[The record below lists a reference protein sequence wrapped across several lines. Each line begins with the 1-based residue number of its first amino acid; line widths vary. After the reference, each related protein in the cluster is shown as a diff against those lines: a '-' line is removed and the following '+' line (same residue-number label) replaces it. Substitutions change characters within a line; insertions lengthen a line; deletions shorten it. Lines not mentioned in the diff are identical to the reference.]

1 MAIITESQG
10 TLPGISLDRI
20 HFAQTNISISETYPY
35 KIAISAKIRPYGVHE
50 GYHYYAKDYKQINI
64 TDLTAY
70 IGGLEPAKQLE
81 AAQAL
86 TKVEEGLGKLAELK
100 LGINFVNVQL

>member
-1 MAIITESQG
+1 MAIITEPQG
-10 TLPGISLDRI
+10 SLPTIQLDRI
-20 HFAQTNISISETYPY
+20 HFAKTN
-35 KIAISAKIRPYGVHE
+35 IAISEEPPYRIAVSAKVRLYGVHE
-50 GYHYYAKDYKQINI
+50 GVHYYDREYKSINI